1 MRRKNYNE
9 KWGFP
14 SFARNFFLNLYTFKS
29 YDLIDYQDS
38 CRDLSKCFKTITL
51 LQGYIFPQ
59 VMSAELLERD
69 QLVVTDDN
77 HTGIQDS
84 H

>member
-1 MRRKNYNE
+1 MRRKSYNE

-38 CRDLSKCFKTITL
+38 CLDLSVCFKTITL
-51 LQGYIFPQ
+51 RGYIFPR
-59 VMSAELLERD
+59 VMSAELLESD
-69 QLVVTDDN
+69 QLVVTDDD
-77 HTGIQDS
+77 HTVIQDS